1 MINVKFLK
9 KLFNTQS
16 LSSEI
21 EEGGNIW
28 NELDTVLPQAVGVL
42 EDDEPRLEAFA
53 QKVKKLS
60 RKKKKL
66 LKNWLK
72 AQIYD
77 LETNFS
83 ELSTATEEE
92 LERKW
97 IQIYRT
103 HLEVIH

>member
-28 NELDTVLPQAVGVL
+28 NELDAVLPQAVGVL